1 MMNTTSITP
10 SPSLAANPS
19 IGDPYGSDS
28 ATGNVLAALS
38 GPLPTDPTSMNRR
51 RFLQALAAGAT
62 VAALPAWLSEPAAA
76 AGSLGPR
83 DGVLVLITMAGG
95 NDGLNTFVPVASGR
109 YHDAR
114 GPLAIR
120 PDHALPMGG
129 GRGLNP
135 NLPFLK
141 HLWDRGDL
149 AVIDGVGHPASTLS
163 HFVSMGEIMTAH
175 AGTAPMGTG
184 WLGRYTDGLAGNPFN
199 GVSLGTSIPLLA
211 KGRRGQAIGLPPY
224 SGGIFKTR
232 GVEPT
237 YVRQYATLRSMGV
250 GPTGLGPLADAAAA
264 AGRRAVDLSRR
275 VQPLMEDRS
284 SEPDVITRLR
294 LAARLINANVGIRF
308 ISIVYGDFDSH
319 ADQTSMHR
327 DRMREL
333 NTGLQVFFAALN
345 HDFVDRTLI
354 VGTSEFG
361 RRVNFN
367 GSGTDHGAANSL
379 FAIGTQVNKGFFGQM
394 PSLDRLDEYGNP
406 VPTVDYRQ
414 FYANI
419 LTTWLGADSAEVIGR
434 DYGDIG
440 FLNRPA
446 SRRTP
451 IGSTPSGQ
459 VPVRARRAQIAR
471 LFLAFF
477 GHEPDEETF
486 EAFVDQYL
494 SGARSLPSVA
504 NALAQSP
511 GFVNRYGALSDR
523 RFVELAYRNVF
534 ARTADAG
541 GLTHWTRALASGTSR
556 GDMML
561 AFSESSEF
569 VTKTADRVLRMELTG
584 RIGRLYRAYFLR
596 KPDLAGLDYWLNTR
610 LDLASISN
618 NFADSQEFK
627 QRYGRLDNGRF
638 VELIYRNVLGRAAE
652 ASGRRYWIGQLA
664 DGRSRGEIMI
674 GFSNSDEFRA
684 RVKRLT

>member
-1 MMNTTSITP
+1 MMDAFSPTSSRCSSSTPATT
-10 SPSLAANPS
+10 N
-19 IGDPYGSDS
+19 PYGSDPS
-28 ATGNVLAALS
+28 TGDVMAALS
-38 GPLPTDPTSMNRR
+38 DPLPTDPTAMNRR

-62 VAALPAWLSEPAAA
+62 MAALPAWLQEPASA
-76 AGSLGPR
+76 AGALGSR

-95 NDGLNTFVPVASGR
+95 NDGLNTFVPVSSGR
-109 YHDAR
+109 YYDAR
-114 GPLAIR
+114 GRMAIR
-120 PDHALPMGG
+120 PEDALPMGG

-141 HLWDRGDL
+141 HLWDTGNL

-184 WLGRYTDGLAGNPFN
+184 WLGRYIDGLADNPFN

-211 KGRRGQAIGLPPY
+211 KGRRRQAIGLPPY
-224 SGGIFKTR
+224 SGGIFKTQ

-237 YVRQYATLRSMGV
+237 YVRQYATLRAMGA
-250 GPTGLGPLADAAAA
+250 GPTGLGALADAAAA
-264 AGRRAVDLSRR
+264 AGRRAVDLSRQ
-275 VQPLMEDRS
+275 VQPLLEDRS
-284 SEPDVITRLR
+284 TEPDVITRLR

-308 ISIVYGDFDSH
+308 ISIVFGDFDSH
-319 ADQTSMHR
+319 ANQTSMHR
-327 DRMREL
+327 DRMQEL
-333 NTGLQVFFAALN
+333 NTGLQTFFATLN

-361 RRVNFN
+361 RRVDFN

-379 FAIGTQVNKGFFGQM
+379 FAVGTQVNRGFFGRL
-394 PSLDRLDEYGNP
+394 PSLDRLDRYGNP
-406 VPTVDYRQ
+406 MPTVDYRQ

-419 LTTWLGADSAEVIGR
+419 VTTWLGADAADVMGR
-434 DYGDIG
+434 NYGDLG

-451 IGSTPSGQ
+451 ISSTPSGQ
-459 VPVRARRAQIAR
+459 VSVRARRAQVAR

-511 GFVNRYGALSDR
+511 GFVNKYGALSDR
-523 RFVELAYRNVF
+523 QFVELAYRNVF
-534 ARTADAG
+534 ARSADAG
-541 GLTHWTRALASGTSR
+541 GLGHWTRALGSGTTR
-556 GDMML
+556 GGMML
-561 AFSESSEF
+561 AFSESTEF
-569 VTKTADRVLRMELTG
+569 ATKTADRVLRMELTG

-596 KPDLAGLDYWLNTR
+596 KPDLTGLDHWINTR
-610 LDLASISN
+610 LDLAAISN
-618 NFADSQEFK
+618 SFAESQEFK
-627 QRYGRLDNGRF
+627 QRYGSLDNARF
-638 VELIYRNVLGRAAE
+638 IELIYRNVLGRAAE
-652 ASGRRYWIGQLA
+652 ASGRRYWIGQLGA
-664 DGRSRGEIMI
+664 GRSRGEIMI

-684 RVKRLT
+684 KVKRLT